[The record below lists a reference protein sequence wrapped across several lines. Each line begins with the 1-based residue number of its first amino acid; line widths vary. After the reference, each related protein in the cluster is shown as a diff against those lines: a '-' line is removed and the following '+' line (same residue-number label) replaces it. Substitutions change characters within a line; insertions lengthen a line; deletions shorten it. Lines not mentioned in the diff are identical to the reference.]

1 MDDLQRLI
9 AIEDIRRL
17 KTRYWNGFDFKDPAL
32 LRSAFAEV
40 VLIDYRVKPSDP
52 KISPAYFTD
61 PDACVRDM
69 LGVLEGY
76 VSAHQGHSVEIDFLS
91 ATEASGVWSLEDRF
105 WYQGEG
111 APPLPFR
118 RYHGWGHY
126 HDRYI
131 RTPVGWRIAGST
143 VKYLRVETD

>member
-17 KTRYWNGFDFKDPAL
+17 KTRYWNGFDFKDPVL
-32 LRSAFAEV
+32 LRSAFADE
-40 VLIDYRVKPSDP
+40 VLIDYRVKIDDP
-52 KISPAYFTD
+52 KTSPAYFTD
-61 PDACVRDM
+61 PDICVRDM
-69 LGVLEGY
+69 LSVLEGY

-91 ATEASGVWSLEDRF
+91 DTQATGVWSLEDRF
-105 WYQGEG
+105 WYEG
-111 APPLPFR
+111 GGSPKLPFR

-131 RTPVGWRIAGST
+131 RTSAGWRIAGSA
-143 VKYLRVETD
+143 VRYLRVETQ